1 MSALTQIS
9 EIVAMNLQAYFPSPA
24 GIPIGRGFIRGAR
37 GEGSFTRERFTLTRP
52 SGTLSQRERRV
63 AIWGAAL

>member
-1 MSALTQIS
+1 MSTLTQIS
-9 EIVAMNLQAYFPSPA
+9 EIVAMNPQAYFPSPA
-24 GIPIGRGFIRGAR
+24 GRGAR